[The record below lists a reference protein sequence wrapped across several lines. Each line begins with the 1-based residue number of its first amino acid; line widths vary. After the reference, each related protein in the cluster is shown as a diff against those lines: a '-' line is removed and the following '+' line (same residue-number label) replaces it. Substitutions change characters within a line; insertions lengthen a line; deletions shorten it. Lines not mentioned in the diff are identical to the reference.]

1 VDVTRLRWWGGN
13 AHVIYTVVVFV
24 VLASLDNAAIGAIPA
39 MVKPLTDA
47 FDVGESAITLLT
59 GAQILVTAL
68 VGVAWGYAGDSRSR
82 KRLLLWGT
90 VIWAGALVASTT
102 ATSFWVF
109 AAWQM
114 IVAIGLGSIAS
125 VGFSVV
131 SDLVAPRRRGL
142 AMSFWGLSQGIGV
155 LVGGLLA
162 SQLGATDW
170 TEPLLVIGGAGFL
183 FAILYVFT
191 YEAPRGF
198 REPELAALRADGLE
212 YEHRIDRSQLP
223 VLIARRTNLWLI
235 LQGITAQIAYGSL
248 IWVTLLY
255 QEKVQAQGYSESTAT
270 KVGGLFAAIFTVG
283 ALFSILAGHIGD
295 RLQRRTLRGR
305 ALVSAVGILGAI
317 PFFLV
322 FFWIPLRGL
331 DVTEGADTITLAV
344 EVLRSLV
351 TNPWALLAFLS
362 GVGAIALTSADSPNW
377 FALISDVNLPEHRG
391 TVFGVGNFT
400 NGIGRS
406 IGSAVTGPVAQAL
419 ERSLP
424 APYNWALGLTLFQ
437 VFFIPTG
444 WCYWKAS
451 QTCPQDITDVRTTMT
466 ERATAARAGA
476 GGPTDRS
483 NGGGRTR

>member
-1 VDVTRLRWWGGN
+1 VKFTRPRWWGN
-13 AHVIYTVVVFV
+13 HIHVVFTVIVFV

-39 MVKPLTDA
+39 MVKPLTSA
-47 FDVGESAITLLT
+47 FDVSEAAITVLT
-59 GAQILVTAL
+59 GFQILVTAL

-90 VIWAGALVASTT
+90 VIWSGALLASTT
-102 ATSFWVF
+102 ATTF
-109 AAWQM
+109 AIFVLWQM
-114 IVAIGLGSIAS
+114 VVAVGLGSIAS

-162 SQLGATDW
+162 SQLGADDW
-170 TEPLLVIGGAGFL
+170 TLPLVVIGAAGFV
-183 FAILYVFT
+183 FAGLYVFT

-198 REPELAALRADGLE
+198 REPELAALREAGIE

-223 VLIARRTNLWLI
+223 ALARRRTNMWLI
-235 LQGITAQIAYGSL
+235 LQGLTAQVAYGSL

-255 QEKVQAQGYSESTAT
+255 QEKVQAQGYSEATAT

-295 RLQRRTLRGR
+295 RMQRRTLRGR
-305 ALVSAVGILGAI
+305 ALISTIGILGAI

-322 FFWIPLRGL
+322 FFWVPLRGL
-331 DVTEGADTITLAV
+331 EVTEGADTIVLLG
-344 EVLRSLV
+344 EVLRSIV
-351 TNPWALLAFLS
+351 TNPYAALAFLS
-362 GVGAIALTSADSPNW
+362 GVAAIALTSADSPNW

-406 IGSAVTGPVAQAL
+406 LGSAVTGPVARVI

-424 APYNWALGLTLFQ
+424 PPYNWALGLTLFQ
-437 VFFIPTG
+437 VFFLPTG
-444 WCYWKAS
+444 FCYWKAS
-451 QTCPQDITDVRTTMT
+451 QTCPGDITEVRDLMT
-466 ERATAARAGA
+466 ARAESASG
-476 GGPTDRS
+476 RS
-483 NGGGRTR
+483 AEA